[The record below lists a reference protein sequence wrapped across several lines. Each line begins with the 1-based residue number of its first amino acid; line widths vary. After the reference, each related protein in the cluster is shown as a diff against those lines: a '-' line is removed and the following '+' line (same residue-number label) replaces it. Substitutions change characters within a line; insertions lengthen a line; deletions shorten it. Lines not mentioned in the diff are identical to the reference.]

1 MLNQNGINNDQSQKV
16 LKEGVQFQDQTIT
29 YLNKN
34 QNDTNEITNTLTD
47 KPLISPE
54 REMDEDEYF
63 EEEVKKSNLVFEE
76 KNISPVKLYLHL
88 SGKCEIILMILGT
101 ICAL

>member
-1 MLNQNGINNDQSQKV
+1 MLNQNGINNDQSQNV
-16 LKEGVQFQDQTIT
+16 LKEGAQFQDQTIT

-63 EEEVKKSNLVFEE
+63 EEEVKRSNLVFEE
-76 KNISPVKLYLHL
+76 KN
-88 SGKCEIILMILGT
+88 T
-101 ICAL
+101 